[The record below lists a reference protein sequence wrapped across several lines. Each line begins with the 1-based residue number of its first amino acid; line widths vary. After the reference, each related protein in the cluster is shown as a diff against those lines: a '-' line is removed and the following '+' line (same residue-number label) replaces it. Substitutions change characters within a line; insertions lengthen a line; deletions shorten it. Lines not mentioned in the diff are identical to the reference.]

1 MTTCTTGAGVCSFL
15 LLLGRICLSIL
26 FLLSG
31 IGKFMDPEATSL
43 YMASKGMPMIPFF
56 LYSAALLEVLGGAF
70 LLFGLKTRLS
80 AGVLALFLIPVT
92 LIFHDFWD
100 SPSTEVAEQMANFLK
115 NLAIIGGLLYT
126 VGCGAG
132 KYSIDHFLTRE

>member
-1 MTTCTTGAGVCSFL
+1 MTTCTTGAGMCSFL
-15 LLLGRICLSIL
+15 MLLGRILLSII
-26 FLLSG
+26 FILSG
-31 IGKFMDPEATSL
+31 IGKFMDPEGTSL

-56 LYSAALLEVLGGAF
+56 LYSAAIIEVLGGAY

-80 AGVLALFLIPVT
+80 AGILALFLIPVT

-100 SPSTEVAEQMANFLK
+100 SSPTEVANQMANFLK

-132 KYSIDHFLTRE
+132 KYSIDQLLNRE